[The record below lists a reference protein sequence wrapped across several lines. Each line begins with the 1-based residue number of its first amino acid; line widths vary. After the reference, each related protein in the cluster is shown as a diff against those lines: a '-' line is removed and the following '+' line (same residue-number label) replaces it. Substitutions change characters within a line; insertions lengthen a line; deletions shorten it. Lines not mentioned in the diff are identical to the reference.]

1 MPENEIKQFAEL
13 VVEMRRTQKEFFKS
27 RNYTAMQKSK
37 ILEKEVDERAS
48 EILNGF
54 NQDIENFSCKFL
66 NDRTGLIT
74 VSTLAERLK
83 WYSSKIIV

>member
-27 RNYTAMQKSK
+27 RNYTVMQKSK
-37 ILEKEVDERAS
+37 LLEKAVDERAA

-54 NQDIENFSCKFL
+54 NQDVENQPDLFGES
-66 NDRTGLIT
+66 
-74 VSTLAERLK
+74 
-83 WYSSKIIV
+83 

>member
-27 RNYTAMQKSK
+27 RSFTVMQKSK
-37 ILEKEVDERAS
+37 ILEKEVDERAA

-54 NQDIENFSCKFL
+54 NQDVENQPDLFGES
-66 NDRTGLIT
+66 
-74 VSTLAERLK
+74 
-83 WYSSKIIV
+83 

>member
-27 RNYTAMQKSK
+27 RSFTVMQKSK
-37 ILEKEVDERAS
+37 ILEKEVDERAA

-54 NQDIENFSCKFL
+54 NQEVENQPDLFGES
-66 NDRTGLIT
+66 
-74 VSTLAERLK
+74 
-83 WYSSKIIV
+83 

>member
-54 NQDIENFSCKFL
+54 NQDIENKSDLFGES
-66 NDRTGLIT
+66 
-74 VSTLAERLK
+74 
-83 WYSSKIIV
+83 

>member
-27 RNYTAMQKSK
+27 RSFTVMQKSK
-37 ILEKEVDERAS
+37 ILEKEVDERAA

-54 NQDIENFSCKFL
+54 KQDVENQPDLFGES
-66 NDRTGLIT
+66 
-74 VSTLAERLK
+74 
-83 WYSSKIIV
+83 

>member
-27 RNYTAMQKSK
+27 RNYTVMQKSK
-37 ILEKEVDERAS
+37 ILEKEVDERAA

-54 NQDIENFSCKFL
+54 NKDVENQPDLFGES
-66 NDRTGLIT
+66 
-74 VSTLAERLK
+74 
-83 WYSSKIIV
+83 

>member
-1 MPENEIKQFAEL
+1 MPENEIKQFVEL

-37 ILEKEVDERAS
+37 ILEKEVDERAA

-54 NQDIENFSCKFL
+54 NQEVENQPDLFGES
-66 NDRTGLIT
+66 
-74 VSTLAERLK
+74 
-83 WYSSKIIV
+83 

>member
-27 RNYTAMQKSK
+27 RSFTVMQKSK
-37 ILEKEVDERAS
+37 ILEKEVDERAA

-54 NQDIENFSCKFL
+54 NQDIENQPDLFGES
-66 NDRTGLIT
+66 
-74 VSTLAERLK
+74 
-83 WYSSKIIV
+83 